1 MAGDVFDPI
10 SLRSAQEAI
19 SSIRM
24 DASRTAEEMHDIDRA
39 MKEVATTRA
48 RMEELRIL
56 DPASAADA
64 LKMVGEMER
73 KMLALN
79 VPYAKLLA
87 IRKNEKEMIT
97 KEVEEMSKL
106 VKASERE
113 EKSQGR
119 IGQLIKGKAKQVG
132 GYVSNMAGV
141 QLSLVGII
149 ALIIEALNI
158 TNRISAMSQ
167 QISNQWGTGS
177 KHLAGSNKLIWQI
190 RTGFKKSFD
199 EAGQYNKSLAEAG
212 YSYEQLKHIS
222 SEMLAIQYAQGQAI
236 GDQVAKTKDL
246 INNYDKTDESSQ
258 SFLWAVRQAS
268 TEMRGKGGTVMSMA
282 EMVNSTMKLA
292 DMTKVYNTDLLGT
305 TALFNTLASK
315 KLADRIGLGK
325 VPLEVRKSIAST
337 ITGMSR
343 DLEDG
348 WKAALGKGATVAEKI
363 LDFEKMTDPKKFK
376 RMAEFITEQTSKFSG
391 DMKEIATRNL
401 LKEFGFASK
410 ESQKVMAEAFIKGG
424 FSGSALE
431 GVMQVIREQR
441 AHLEK
446 LERDAPAQI
455 SKLVTQGKQLAS
467 NLTSYQDKLKQW
479 VMNNVVSVIKDIR
492 DWLRGTD
499 KKPTTKEIVVTEK
512 AKEAELLH
520 KRTREALPQEEFAKS
535 SEFMRHLRWSDV
547 VDEMMKTNQREAE
560 KYTKAMVSGQT
571 GITARQVF
579 AESEARRFK
588 SVATKDEF
596 GRVLDMIKGSAV
608 QEAIVE
614 MERIIDLH
622 ETAGRQIKAPD
633 VVPPYRK
640 VGGKP

>member
-1 MAGDVFDPI
+1 
-10 SLRSAQEAI
+10 
-19 SSIRM
+19 
-24 DASRTAEEMHDIDRA
+24 
-39 MKEVATTRA
+39 
-48 RMEELRIL
+48 
-56 DPASAADA
+56 
-64 LKMVGEMER
+64 
-73 KMLALN
+73 
-79 VPYAKLLA
+79 
-87 IRKNEKEMIT
+87 
-97 KEVEEMSKL
+97 
-106 VKASERE
+106 
-113 EKSQGR
+113 
-119 IGQLIKGKAKQVG
+119 
-132 GYVSNMAGV
+132 
-141 QLSLVGII
+141 
-149 ALIIEALNI
+149 
-158 TNRISAMSQ
+158 
-167 QISNQWGTGS
+167 
-177 KHLAGSNKLIWQI
+177 
-190 RTGFKKSFD
+190 
-199 EAGQYNKSLAEAG
+199 
-212 YSYEQLKHIS
+212 
-222 SEMLAIQYAQGQAI
+222 
-236 GDQVAKTKDL
+236 
-246 INNYDKTDESSQ
+246 
-258 SFLWAVRQAS
+258 
-268 TEMRGKGGTVMSMA
+268 
-282 EMVNSTMKLA
+282 
-292 DMTKVYNTDLLGT
+292 
-305 TALFNTLASK
+305 
-315 KLADRIGLGK
+315 
-325 VPLEVRKSIAST
+325 
-337 ITGMSR
+337 
-343 DLEDG
+343 
-348 WKAALGKGATVAEKI
+348 LGKGATVAEKI

-455 SKLVTQGKQLAS
+455 SELVTQGKQLAS
-467 NLTSYQDKLKQW
+467 NLTSYQEKLKQW